1 MKKKKKM
8 IPLIDE
14 ENKSYEKQEVCHIC
28 KKKFGLDENDET
40 DKTDEKIKNYQKIKD
55 HYYYTK
61 KFGGAAHSIC
71 NLRYKIPK
79 NIPIVIHNAGY
90 DTHFIIEE

>member
-28 KKKFGLDENDET
+28 KKSFAWIKMVKLI
-40 DKTDEKIKNYQKIKD
+40 KLMKKLKIIKKLKI
-55 HYYYTK
+55 TVIAL
-61 KFGGAAHSIC
+61 G
-71 NLRYKIPK
+71 NL
-79 NIPIVIHNAGY
+79 
-90 DTHFIIEE
+90 EELLIAFAI